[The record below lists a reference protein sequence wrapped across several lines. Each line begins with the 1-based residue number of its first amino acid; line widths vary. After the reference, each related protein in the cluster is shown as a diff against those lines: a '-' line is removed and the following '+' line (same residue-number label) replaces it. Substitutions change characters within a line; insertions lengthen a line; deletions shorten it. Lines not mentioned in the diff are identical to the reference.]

1 MEQRYDTIERMA
13 RPPLYDDALRDRLLA
28 ATASMVDARGPE
40 RVSLREIAQTAG
52 TSTSAVYALFGGK
65 NELLVA
71 VIEDGFASFGDSQ
84 AAVEHDGLR
93 ALGLA
98 YRAWA
103 TANPALYR
111 LMFGGA
117 VTALADCRPD
127 DAKTGAAM
135 APLVRTLAQRV
146 AAEHLTAAALTVWA
160 QVHGAV
166 SLELAAVTPIAVDW
180 DHVYEDIVTAVERA
194 FPEPGAART

>member
-1 MEQRYDTIERMA
+1 MA
-13 RPPLYDDALRDRLLA
+13 RPPLYDDALRDRLLSAA
-28 ATASMVDARGPE
+28 ATTVDERGPE
-40 RVSLREIAQTAG
+40 RVSLREIAQAAG

-65 NELLVA
+65 NEMLVA
-71 VIEDGFASFGDSQ
+71 VIEKGFSSFGASQ
-84 AAVEHDGLR
+84 AAVEADGLR

-117 VTALADCRPD
+117 ITTLVDCRPD
-127 DAKTGAAM
+127 DEKTGAAM
-135 APLVRTLAQRV
+135 APLVRTLAGRV
-146 AAEHLTAAALTVWA
+146 DPDRVMSAALTVWA

-166 SLELAAVTPIAVDW
+166 SLELAAVAPVSVDW
-180 DHVYEDIVTAVERA
+180 DTVYDEVVTAVERA
-194 FPEPGAART
+194 FPAS